1 MEKEWRSICILCT
14 ESVISFWSVAGIECN
29 DHISVSVDVSMAES
43 VDMAISDAIRHYSKP
58 PSVVVNSAGITQDN
72 FLLKMDETWFQKVID
87 VNLKV
92 CYSFR
97 CPFIQSAVWFKE
109 IYRLSSIFCDINC
122 ILLS

>member
-1 MEKEWRSICILCT
+1 
-14 ESVISFWSVAGIECN
+14 
-29 DHISVSVDVSMAES
+29 MAES

-97 CPFIQSAVWFKE
+97 CPFIQSAV
-109 IYRLSSIFCDINC
+109 
-122 ILLS
+122 